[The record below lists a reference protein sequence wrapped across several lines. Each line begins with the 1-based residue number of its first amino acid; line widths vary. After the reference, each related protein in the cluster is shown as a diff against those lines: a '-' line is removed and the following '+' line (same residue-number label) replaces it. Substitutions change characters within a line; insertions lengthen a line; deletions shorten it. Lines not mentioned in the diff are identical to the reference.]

1 MSRCIPIFAF
11 AAISAC
17 LVLVRFQSLEVI
29 AAAPPSRD
37 AAQIIAGPEL
47 ETATDTLAIIRWTTT
62 NPGGTDLHYGIVHYG
77 TNAKDLSQVAKSPN
91 RRNPSHP
98 DMTFRVRISG
108 LNPQT
113 TYYYTVESAGSTDVN
128 DGVSSPVKTFKTK

>member
-1 MSRCIPIFAF
+1 MSRCILIFAF
-11 AAISAC
+11 AAISAS
-17 LVLVRFQSLEVI
+17 LVPLRFQSLDVI

-37 AAQIIAGPEL
+37 VQIIAGPEL

-77 TNAKDLSQVAKSPN
+77 SNAKDLSQVAKSPN

-113 TYYYTVESAGSTDVN
+113 TYYYTVESVGSTDVN
-128 DGVSSPVKTFKTK
+128 DGVSSPIKSFKTK